1 MATATNESVIEQIN
15 HQMQSWKMP
24 LPARGDRVI
33 WYQGAQYGDPARG
46 CPAIVTHV
54 DPNFVEL
61 VTLGRNQH
69 LQCKK
74 QARHVSDPR
83 LTLGEDWTQYGTW
96 DFLPPSETDRL
107 LLAEVTSALKGNNTR
122 LNMLEQKVAR
132 CEDTIIE
139 LQKENTEF
147 KKRLAQQAKPVSPPA
162 AEKK

>member
-107 LLAEVTSALKGNNTR
+107 LLADLAAFRKTLTGF
-122 LNMLEQKVAR
+122 EQKVAR

-147 KKRLAQQAKPVSPPA
+147 KKRLAQQAKPATPPA

>member
-1 MATATNESVIEQIN
+1 MATATNESAIEQIN
-15 HQMQSWKMP
+15 QQMQSWKMP
-24 LPARGDRVI
+24 RPAQGDRVI
-33 WYQGAQYGDPARG
+33 WYQGIHFGDPARG
-46 CPAIVTHV
+46 CPAIVTYI
-54 DPNFVEL
+54 DPNYVEL

-83 LTLGEDWTQYGTW
+83 LALGEDWTQYGTW
-96 DFLPPSETDRL
+96 DFLPASETDRL
-107 LLAEVTSALKGNNTR
+107 LLADLAAFRKTLATF
-122 LNMLEQKVAR
+122 EQKVAR

-147 KKRLAQQAKPVSPPA
+147 KKRLAQQAKPAAPPA